1 MKKHALLAT
10 CAVVFMSSH
19 VAYAQDSQETRTQA
33 NEQRSASN
41 LNEIVVTAQ
50 KRSENLQDVPVAVT
64 AIGGAA
70 IQAAGLEASSELSKL
85 TPGLTVNRNA
95 NFVGLFLRGVGTI
108 YANPGLE
115 SSVAVYQDDTYMP
128 RTATAAFAFND
139 IERIEV
145 LKGPQGT
152 LYGRN
157 AAAGAVRI
165 ITNDPALGEWGG
177 KVSMASGSF
186 NRMSVDG
193 VVNAPLGEDGAIRL
207 AAMYD
212 SNDGFVKSTS
222 PFIED
227 MMGRNQYHFAGKIK
241 LQPTDTLTLK
251 LSGDYGIKED
261 REGQAFIALDQTCP
275 TQIAVCLGGDPGPSA
290 SEDFYTAAQDYP
302 PKGVPG
308 DRFRTKNWGVS
319 FRADLDTDLGT
330 ASSIT
335 GYRYYKFRGGAD
347 LDGTNIPFQHALT
360 DGEYTKSFS
369 QELQLV
375 SDGTGPLNYTF
386 GFFYYKE
393 KSYSRFN
400 VAGVAINQQLGLPFE
415 AVTGSVLEQPHLS
428 ARTLFNIE
436 SWAPYGQVSYEF
448 IDGLTLI
455 GGLRYTKERKRQEY
469 QDLRMIVPQLGLDIS
484 TYGEPYGPRTGKFSK
499 LTPKITLQYE
509 PSEDLMFY
517 GGWSRGFKSGG
528 INSPDFVRSPI
539 VSPEVLDSY
548 EVGVKS
554 QFGNVRLNAA
564 AFYYDY
570 KDLQVQ
576 ITSTQCGGSCVTNAA
591 NAKVKGIEGDL
602 DWAPTRSL
610 SFGFGGSYLDTE
622 FSDFPEGQTFVPAYL
637 TAACAAAGATPD
649 TSDDSACLGY
659 ATALANHKGN
669 PLPQAP
675 KLSGYVRASYTYFM
689 GNGSTIRLYALAN
702 YTDHFFYGPD
712 ATFGRE
718 PSKTL
723 VTASL
728 TFTSS
733 DEKFV
738 GSVFVDNL
746 LDETYNTQYARQQ
759 TGGWRVPGAPRTWGV
774 RLTRTF

>member
-1 MKKHALLAT
+1 MKRHTLLAT
-10 CAVVFMSSH
+10 VAVVFVSSYP
-19 VAYAQDSQETRTQA
+19 AYAQDAGVNSTQA
-33 NEQRSASN
+33 NEEKPVGN
-41 LNEIVVTAQ
+41 LVEIVVTAQ
-50 KRSENLQDVPVAVT
+50 KRSQNLQDVPVAVT
-64 AIGGAA
+64 AIDAGA
-70 IQAAGLEASSELSKL
+70 IKAAGLEASSELSKL

-128 RTATAAFAFND
+128 RTATSTFAFND

-165 ITNDPALGEWGG
+165 ITHDPDLGEWGG

-193 VVNAPLGEDGAIRL
+193 VLNAPLGEDGGIRL

-212 SNDGFVKSTS
+212 SNDGYVKSTS
-222 PFIED
+222 PYIKD
-227 MMGRNQYHFAGKIK
+227 MQGRNQYHFAGKIK
-241 LQPTDTLTLK
+241 FKPTDTLTLK

-261 REGQAFIALDQTCP
+261 REGQAFIGLDQTCP
-275 TQIAVCLGGDPGPSA
+275 TQIAVCLGGNAGPA
-290 SEDFYTAAQDYP
+290 PSENFYTTTQDYP
-302 PKGVPG
+302 PKGADG
-308 DRFRTKNWGVS
+308 DKFRTKNWGLS
-319 FRADLDTDLGT
+319 FRADLDTGIGT

-335 GYRYYKFRGGAD
+335 GYRYYKFTGGAD
-347 LDGTNIPFQHALT
+347 LDGTDIPFQHALT
-360 DGEYTKSFS
+360 NGEYTKSFS

-375 SDGTGPLNYTF
+375 SDGRGPLNYTF
-386 GFFYYKE
+386 GFFYYNE
-393 KSYSRFN
+393 KSYSDFN
-400 VAGVAINQQLGLPFE
+400 VAGIAINQQLGLPFT
-415 AVTGSVLEQPHLS
+415 ATNGSVLDQAHLS
-428 ARTLFNIE
+428 ALTHFSIE
-436 SWAPYGQVSYEF
+436 SWAPYGQVDYKITDTISV
-448 IDGLTLI
+448 I
-455 GGLRYTKERKRQEY
+455 GGLRYTKESKRQDY
-469 QDLRMIVPQLGLDIS
+469 QDLRAVIPELGMDFS
-484 TYGEPYGPRTGKFSK
+484 VYGEPYGPRTGKFSK
-499 LTPKITLQYE
+499 LTPKITLQFE
-509 PSEDLMFY
+509 PSNDLMFY

-548 EVGVKS
+548 EIGAKT

-591 NAKVKGIEGDL
+591 NAKVKGLEADL

-610 SFGFGGSYLDTE
+610 SFGFGGSYLDTK
-622 FSDFPEGQTFVPAYL
+622 FTDFTDGQTFLPAYT
-637 TAACAAAGATPD
+637 TAACTAATATPD
-649 TSDDSACLGY
+649 LTDDAACLGY
-659 ATALANHKGN
+659 AVATADHSGN

-675 KLSGYVRASYTYFM
+675 KWSGYLRGSYTYFM
-689 GNGSTIRLYALAN
+689 NNGSTIKLYGLAN

-728 TFTSS
+728 TFTSA

-738 GSVFVDNL
+738 ASVFVDNL
-746 LDETYNTQYARQQ
+746 LDETYNTQFARQQ
-759 TGGWRVPGAPRTWGV
+759 TGGWRVPGPPRTWGV
-774 RLTRTF
+774 RLTRNF